1 MVSDRISTKYK
12 DRRESLGPVAD
23 QIALTVGAKRG
34 NYLVYLPSYAYLQE
48 VYEVFRERYPDIPTL
63 VQRSGMEEE
72 EREAF
77 LERFQAGGMDSLIGF
92 CVLGGI
98 YAEGIDLRGERLI
111 GTVIVGVGL
120 PQIGPEQDMIRDYYD
135 RQGGRGFDYA
145 YRYPG
150 TRCCRPPAG

>member
-1 MVSDRISTKYK
+1 M
-12 DRRESLGPVAD
+12 
-23 QIALTVGAKRG
+23 
-34 NYLVYLPSYAYLQE
+34 
-48 VYEVFRERYPDIPTL
+48 FRERYPDIPTL

-135 RQGGRGFDYA
+135 RQGAAASITPTVIRE
-145 YRYPG
+145 
-150 TRCCRPPAG
+150 